1 MSNENKDESEKKNSI
16 PSNIIEAISSLTP
29 DYLFRC
35 ESCPAY
41 PMENFDIAERL
52 DENLKKKEKEVEY
65 KIGNYLIKKTLGQG
79 TFGKVKLGIYLPT
92 EEKVAI
98 KILEKDRIIEKDDEI
113 RVKREFD
120 MLALFNHP
128 NVILVAEIFES
139 TDSFYSVMEYCEG
152 GELFN
157 YIVKNRRLSDE
168 ESAFFY
174 YQLINGLEYIHSL
187 GIVHRDLKPENLL
200 LTNEHLLKI
209 IDFGL
214 SNYFE
219 KDQKELLSTP
229 CGSPCYA
236 SPEMVGGKKYNGFK
250 IDIWSSGIILY
261 AMLCGYLPFED
272 KDNDILFE
280 KILECK
286 LFFPKYISKN
296 AKDLME
302 KILVTDPDKRIS
314 IAEIKTHPFYLKG
327 KEFFEQEFSVY
338 QITKDINNKTS
349 YVENININQIL
360 NNKAASGIN
369 KENKENNINN
379 KENINEENIKK
390 NINVSV
396 IAHQKQNSINKDR
409 QLKLVETGDVNIDGK
424 KEENEIVKN
433 ENEDKNKNNYN
444 GEKKEEQDEQKNKE
458 IKNDQKEEKMMKLG
472 TKSDKKIG
480 KNILTSELEKENIIK
495 HMNTQNNE
503 KNNLR
508 EYIKPLIP
516 KGNESNKDNPMKS
529 SIINNSKKKLKIN
542 SSKKNKDKNITLIT
556 NKNNLNNLNNLN
568 NPNNVRRKLI
578 KNDHKL
584 NIRIRSRVF
593 GSQKKTNNLINYNNL
608 KKNVLKNKKMEISPN
623 LKKIKNNSKNLI
635 HKRLNNYNI
644 FRNKL
649 NSKDNLNK
657 KKLSKRGNLA
667 TTNINN
673 TIDNL
678 DLSAKTKVYF
688 NFQKI
693 SMNQAKSSK
702 RAHSAAKHNM
712 KMNSFETSK
721 IKNDKKYM
729 DNILDINNS
738 IKKNQKKMNSHK
750 KPNNANQKYNL
761 LHKKNLNKI
770 NINFKNK
777 SNNILVELNKRRML
791 KTELIKEKGKNI
803 FESKKMNLTNI
814 NIEAISNINNL
825 SNLNNAN
832 IIRIIDNT
840 NNDINEGKATQ
851 KNYSLKTN
859 GKKNNNKISPKKF
872 EFEFKGN
879 NKKYIMR
886 TFDKVK
892 NDRLWK
898 QNLNKYS
905 KMSANLNMNYNLHK
919 KTLENDDNK
928 KHKINID
935 ISTNIG
941 CTKATSSSKNN
952 KINEITKR
960 KIERNSKKKG
970 IGNKTDIFDKDININ
985 IDLNNKKSIYRD
997 IHISQKNSN
1006 LNTIESTL
1014 KTDPNQ
1020 KNSKKSN
1027 LNTLEHDIKDDNKQ
1041 VNHMK
1046 LISHNTY
1053 KAKNHKTVNNHS
1065 KKSNVISNLPK
1076 HLNKTSTISNVNS
1089 SIKNPFL
1096 INDSSN
1102 YENFNSLINYNTN
1115 YTPGTHYLNKKYTHS
1130 KTNDLIQNNNKKKP
1144 CVTIRNTVI
1153 NFNMIDSGLILAS
1166 LNKKKDIKK
1175 RNNTIE
1181 QNNSVNRINN
1191 NHLSGLC
1198 SKFNNSN
1205 NVSINNNLISNI
1217 NHSSINDFNIKTKTI
1232 NANSNNN
1239 MYINNKKILGYAEN
1253 INKNYRK
1260 IIHINNNKNYT
1271 NNQDKGHTKYNSM
1284 RLEDFY
1290 GLKKNKK
1297 NMKNFKINTS
1307 NIGNITDNKIINI
1320 EQKQLSSYNKG
1331 NIISERNKNYNS
1343 KNKK

>member
-1 MSNENKDESEKKNSI
+1 
-16 PSNIIEAISSLTP
+16 
-29 DYLFRC
+29 
-35 ESCPAY
+35 
-41 PMENFDIAERL
+41 
-52 DENLKKKEKEVEY
+52 
-65 KIGNYLIKKTLGQG
+65 
-79 TFGKVKLGIYLPT
+79 
-92 EEKVAI
+92 
-98 KILEKDRIIEKDDEI
+98 
-113 RVKREFD
+113 
-120 MLALFNHP
+120 
-128 NVILVAEIFES
+128 
-139 TDSFYSVMEYCEG
+139 
-152 GELFN
+152 
-157 YIVKNRRLSDE
+157 
-168 ESAFFY
+168 
-174 YQLINGLEYIHSL
+174 
-187 GIVHRDLKPENLL
+187 
-200 LTNEHLLKI
+200 
-209 IDFGL
+209 
-214 SNYFE
+214 
-219 KDQKELLSTP
+219 
-229 CGSPCYA
+229 
-236 SPEMVGGKKYNGFK
+236 MVGGKKYNGFK

-286 LFFPKYISKN
+286 LYFPKYISKN

-314 IAEIKTHPFYLKG
+314 IAEIKNHPFYLKG
-327 KEFFEQEFSVY
+327 KDFFEQEFSVY

-360 NNKAASGIN
+360 NNKAPSEIN
-369 KENKENNINN
+369 KENKDNNISN
-379 KENINEENIKK
+379 KENINEENIKT
-390 NINVSV
+390 NINVNV
-396 IAHQKQNSINKDR
+396 IDDKKQNSMIRDK
-409 QLKLVETGDVNIDGK
+409 QLKLVETGDVNIEGK
-424 KEENEIVKN
+424 KEDNEIVKN
-433 ENEDKNKNNYN
+433 ENEDKEKEKEKEKDND
-444 GEKKEEQDEQKNKE
+444 EKKEEQVEQNSKE
-458 IKNDQKEEKMMKLG
+458 INNEQKEEKVLELG

-480 KNILTSELEKENIIK
+480 KNILIDEMEKENIIK
-495 HMNTQNNE
+495 HINTQNNE
-503 KNNLR
+503 QNNLG
-508 EYIKPLIP
+508 EFIKPLIP
-516 KGNESNKDNPMKS
+516 KGNENNKNNLMKAKTL
-529 SIINNSKKKLKIN
+529 NSKKKLKIN
-542 SSKKNKDKNITLIT
+542 SSKKNKDKNITLIA
-556 NKNNLNNLNNLN
+556 NKYNLNNIN

-578 KNDHKL
+578 KNEHKL

-608 KKNVLKNKKMEISPN
+608 KKNVLKTKKLEISPN

-649 NSKDNLNK
+649 NSKDNFNK
-657 KKLSKRGNLA
+657 KKLSIKGNLA
-667 TTNINN
+667 SININN

-678 DLSAKTKVYF
+678 DLSNKTKVYF
-688 NFQKI
+688 NFQKL

-729 DNILDINNS
+729 DNLLDINNS
-738 IKKNQKKMNSHK
+738 TKKNQKKVNSHK
-750 KPNNANQKYNL
+750 KPNNVNQKYNL

-777 SNNILVELNKRRML
+777 TNNVLVEENKRRML
-791 KTELIKEKGKNI
+791 KTELIKEKGKNM
-803 FESKKMNLTNI
+803 FESKKVNLTNI
-814 NIEAISNINNL
+814 NIDTIANINNL

-840 NNDINEGKATQ
+840 NNDTNEGKSTQ
-851 KNYSLKTN
+851 KKYSIKTN
-859 GKKNNNKISPKKF
+859 VKKNKNKISPKKF

-892 NDRLWK
+892 HNRLWK

-905 KMSANLNMNYNLHK
+905 KMSGNLNMNYNLHK
-919 KTLENDDNK
+919 KTLENDDIK

-952 KINEITKR
+952 KLTEITKR

-1020 KNSKKSN
+1020 KNLKKSN
-1027 LNTLEHDIKDDNKQ
+1027 LNTLENDTKDDNKQ
-1041 VNHMK
+1041 VTHMK

-1053 KAKNHKTVNNHS
+1053 KAKNHKIGNNHS
-1065 KKSNVISNLPK
+1065 KKSNPISNLPK

-1096 INDSSN
+1096 INDSNN
-1102 YENFNSLINYNTN
+1102 YENCNSIINNNTN
-1115 YTPGTHYLNKKYTHS
+1115 YTPGTHYLNKKYIHS
-1130 KTNDLIQNNNKKKP
+1130 KTNDLTQNNNKKKP

-1205 NVSINNNLISNI
+1205 NISINNNLMSNI
-1217 NHSSINDFNIKTKTI
+1217 NHSSINDFNIKAKTI
-1232 NANSNNN
+1232 NTNSNNN
-1239 MYINNKKILGYAEN
+1239 LCVNNKKILGYAEN

-1260 IIHINNNKNYT
+1260 IIHINNKNYI

-1307 NIGNITDNKIINI
+1307 NLGNITDNKIINI
-1320 EQKQLSSYNKG
+1320 EQKQLSSFNKG

>member
-1 MSNENKDESEKKNSI
+1 MSNENKDESGKKSTI

-35 ESCPAY
+35 ESSPAS
-41 PMENFDIAERL
+41 PNENFDIAERL

-302 KILVTDPDKRIS
+302 KILVTDPEKRIS
-314 IAEIKTHPFYLKG
+314 IAEIKNHPFYLKG

-360 NNKAASGIN
+360 NNKAPKEVN
-369 KENKENNINN
+369 KENKDNNITN

-396 IAHQKQNSINKDR
+396 IDDEKNNSTNRDKE
-409 QLKLVETGDVNIDGK
+409 LKMVEAGNVNIDGK
-424 KEENEIVKN
+424 KEENEKVKN
-433 ENEDKNKNNYN
+433 EEQNNDN
-444 GEKKEEQDEQKNKE
+444 GNDNNNNVKKEEQNEENNNE
-458 IKNDQKEEKMMKLG
+458 IKNEQKEEKIVESEN
-472 TKSDKKIG
+472 KSDKKIEQ
-480 KNILTSELEKENIIK
+480 NILTSELEQETIIK
-495 HMNTQNNE
+495 HMNTQNENNE

-508 EYIKPLIP
+508 EFIKPLIP
-516 KGNESNKDNPMKS
+516 KGNESSKNNNNPIKS
-529 SIINNSKKKLKIN
+529 NIINSKKRLNIN

-556 NKNNLNNLNNLN
+556 NKNNLNN
-568 NPNNVRRKLI
+568 PNNVRRKLI
-578 KNDHKL
+578 KNEHKL
-584 NIRIRSRVF
+584 NIRVKSRPF
-593 GSQKKTNNLINYNNL
+593 GSQKKANNLINFHNL
-608 KKNVLKNKKMEISPN
+608 KRNLLKNKKLEISPN

-649 NSKDNLNK
+649 NSKDYLNK

-667 TTNINN
+667 STNINN

-678 DLSAKTKVYF
+678 DIPNKTKVYF

-721 IKNDKKYM
+721 IKNDKKYV

-738 IKKNQKKMNSHK
+738 IKKNPKKVNSHK
-750 KPNNANQKYNL
+750 KPKNANQAKYNL

-777 SNNILVELNKRRML
+777 SNNVLVEESKRRML

-814 NIEAISNINNL
+814 NIDAITNINNL

-840 NNDINEGKATQ
+840 NNDANEAKAQ
-851 KNYSLKTN
+851 KSYSIKTN
-859 GKKNNNKISPKKF
+859 GKKNNSKISPKKF

-879 NKKYIMR
+879 NKKYILR

-892 NDRLWK
+892 HDRLWK

-905 KMSANLNMNYNLHK
+905 KMSGNLNMNYNLHK
-919 KTLENDDNK
+919 KTLENDDK

-960 KIERNSKKKG
+960 KFERNSKKKG

-985 IDLNNKKSIYRD
+985 IDLNNKRSIYRD

-1014 KTDPNQ
+1014 KTEPNQ

-1027 LNTLEHDIKDDNKQ
+1027 LNTLDHDIKDESKQ

-1053 KAKNHKTVNNHS
+1053 KAKNNKPINNHS

-1096 INDSSN
+1096 ISDTNN
-1102 YENFNSLINYNTN
+1102 YENGNSLINYNTN
-1115 YTPGTHYLNKKYTHS
+1115 YTPGTHYLNKKYIHS
-1130 KTNDLIQNNNKKKP
+1130 KTNDLIQKNNKKKP

-1205 NVSINNNLISNI
+1205 NLSINNNLISNI
-1217 NHSSINDFNIKTKTI
+1217 NHSSINDFNVKTKTI

-1239 MYINNKKILGYAEN
+1239 MYLNNKKILGYAEN
-1253 INKNYRK
+1253 ISKNYRK
-1260 IIHINNNKNYT
+1260 IIHINNNKNYS

-1297 NMKNFKINTS
+1297 NMKNFKVNTS
-1307 NIGNITDNKIINI
+1307 NLGNITDNKIINI
-1320 EQKQLSSYNKG
+1320 DQKQLNSFNKV
-1331 NIISERNKNYNS
+1331 NTISERNKNFNS

>member
-1 MSNENKDESEKKNSI
+1 
-16 PSNIIEAISSLTP
+16 
-29 DYLFRC
+29 
-35 ESCPAY
+35 
-41 PMENFDIAERL
+41 
-52 DENLKKKEKEVEY
+52 
-65 KIGNYLIKKTLGQG
+65 
-79 TFGKVKLGIYLPT
+79 
-92 EEKVAI
+92 
-98 KILEKDRIIEKDDEI
+98 LEKDRIIEKDDEI

-168 ESAFFY
+168 ESAFFF

-214 SNYFE
+214 SNYFV

-286 LFFPKYISKN
+286 LYFPKYISKN

-314 IAEIKTHPFYLKG
+314 IAEIKNHPFYLKG
-327 KEFFEQEFSVY
+327 KDFFEQEFSVY

-360 NNKAASGIN
+360 NNKAPSEIN
-369 KENKENNINN
+369 KENKDNNISN
-379 KENINEENIKK
+379 KENINEENIKT
-390 NINVSV
+390 NINVNV
-396 IAHQKQNSINKDR
+396 IDDKKQNSMIRDK
-409 QLKLVETGDVNIDGK
+409 QLKLVETGDVNIEGK
-424 KEENEIVKN
+424 KEVNEIVKN
-433 ENEDKNKNNYN
+433 ENEDKEKEKEKDND
-444 GEKKEEQDEQKNKE
+444 EKKEEQVEQNSKE
-458 IKNDQKEEKMMKLG
+458 INNEQKEEKVLELG

-480 KNILTSELEKENIIK
+480 KNILIDEMEKENIIK
-495 HMNTQNNE
+495 HINTQNNE
-503 KNNLR
+503 QNNLG
-508 EYIKPLIP
+508 EFIKPLIP
-516 KGNESNKDNPMKS
+516 KGNENNKNNLMKAKTL
-529 SIINNSKKKLKIN
+529 NSKKKLKIN
-542 SSKKNKDKNITLIT
+542 SSKKNKDKNITLIA
-556 NKNNLNNLNNLN
+556 NKYNLNNIN

-578 KNDHKL
+578 KNEHKL

-608 KKNVLKNKKMEISPN
+608 KKNVLKTKKLEISPN

-649 NSKDNLNK
+649 NSKDNFNK
-657 KKLSKRGNLA
+657 KKLSIKGNLA
-667 TTNINN
+667 SININN

-678 DLSAKTKVYF
+678 DLSNKTKVYF
-688 NFQKI
+688 NFQKL

-729 DNILDINNS
+729 DNLLDINNS
-738 IKKNQKKMNSHK
+738 TKKNQKKVNSHK
-750 KPNNANQKYNL
+750 KPNNVNQKYNL

-777 SNNILVELNKRRML
+777 TNNVLVEENKRRML
-791 KTELIKEKGKNI
+791 KTELIKEKGKNM
-803 FESKKMNLTNI
+803 FESKKVNLTNI
-814 NIEAISNINNL
+814 NIDTIANINNL

-832 IIRIIDNT
+832 IIHIIDNT
-840 NNDINEGKATQ
+840 NNDTNEGKSTQ
-851 KNYSLKTN
+851 KKYSIKTN
-859 GKKNNNKISPKKF
+859 VKKNKNKISPKKF

-892 NDRLWK
+892 HNRLWK

-905 KMSANLNMNYNLHK
+905 KMSGNLNMNYNLHK
-919 KTLENDDNK
+919 KTLENDDIK

-952 KINEITKR
+952 KLTEITKR

-1020 KNSKKSN
+1020 KNLKKSN
-1027 LNTLEHDIKDDNKQ
+1027 LNTLENDTKDDNKP
-1041 VNHMK
+1041 VTHMK

-1053 KAKNHKTVNNHS
+1053 KAKNHKTGNNHS
-1065 KKSNVISNLPK
+1065 KKSNPISNLPK

-1096 INDSSN
+1096 INDSNN
-1102 YENFNSLINYNTN
+1102 YENCNSIINNNTN
-1115 YTPGTHYLNKKYTHS
+1115 YTPGTHYLNKKYIHS

-1166 LNKKKDIKK
+1166 LNKKKDVKK

-1198 SKFNNSN
+1198 SKFNSN
-1205 NVSINNNLISNI
+1205 NISINNNIISNI
-1217 NHSSINDFNIKTKTI
+1217 NHSSINDFNLKTKTI
-1232 NANSNNN
+1232 IANSNNN

-1260 IIHINNNKNYT
+1260 IIHINNNKNYI

-1290 GLKKNKK
+1290 GLKRNKK
-1297 NMKNFKINTS
+1297 NIKNFKINTS
-1307 NIGNITDNKIINI
+1307 NLGNTTDNKIINI
-1320 EQKQLSSYNKG
+1320 EQKQLNSFNKG
-1331 NIISERNKNYNS
+1331 IISERNKNFNS

>member
-1 MSNENKDESEKKNSI
+1 MSNENKDESEKKNTI

-79 TFGKVKLGIYLPT
+79 TFGKVKLGVYLPT

-168 ESAFFY
+168 ESAFFF

-286 LFFPKYISKN
+286 FYFPKYISKN

-314 IAEIKTHPFYLKG
+314 IAEIKNHPFYLKG
-327 KEFFEQEFSVY
+327 KDFFEQEFSVY

-360 NNKAASGIN
+360 NNKAPSEIN
-369 KENKENNINN
+369 KENKDNNISN
-379 KENINEENIKK
+379 KENINEENIKT
-390 NINVSV
+390 NINVNV
-396 IAHQKQNSINKDR
+396 IDDKKQNSMIRDK
-409 QLKLVETGDVNIDGK
+409 QLKLVETGDVNIEGK
-424 KEENEIVKN
+424 KEDNEIVKN
-433 ENEDKNKNNYN
+433 ENEDKEKEKEKDND
-444 GEKKEEQDEQKNKE
+444 EKKEEQVEQNSKE
-458 IKNDQKEEKMMKLG
+458 INNEQKEEKVLELG

-480 KNILTSELEKENIIK
+480 KNILIDEMEKENIIK
-495 HMNTQNNE
+495 HINTQNNE
-503 KNNLR
+503 QNNLG
-508 EYIKPLIP
+508 EFIKPLIP
-516 KGNESNKDNPMKS
+516 KGNENNKNNLMKAKTL
-529 SIINNSKKKLKIN
+529 NSKKKLKIN
-542 SSKKNKDKNITLIT
+542 SSKKNKDKNITLIA
-556 NKNNLNNLNNLN
+556 NKYNLNNIN

-578 KNDHKL
+578 KNEHKL

-608 KKNVLKNKKMEISPN
+608 KKNVLKTKKLEISPN

-657 KKLSKRGNLA
+657 KKLSIRGNLA
-667 TTNINN
+667 SININN

-678 DLSAKTKVYF
+678 DLSNKTKVYF
-688 NFQKI
+688 NFQKL

-729 DNILDINNS
+729 DNLLDINNS
-738 IKKNQKKMNSHK
+738 TKKNQKKVNSHK
-750 KPNNANQKYNL
+750 KPNNVNQKYNL

-777 SNNILVELNKRRML
+777 TNNVLVEENKRRML
-791 KTELIKEKGKNI
+791 KTELIKEKGKNM
-803 FESKKMNLTNI
+803 FESKKVNLTNI
-814 NIEAISNINNL
+814 NIDTIANINNL

-840 NNDINEGKATQ
+840 NNDTNEGKSTQ
-851 KNYSLKTN
+851 KKYSIKTN
-859 GKKNNNKISPKKF
+859 VKKNKNKISPKKF

-892 NDRLWK
+892 HNRLWK

-905 KMSANLNMNYNLHK
+905 KMSGNLNMNYNLHK
-919 KTLENDDNK
+919 KTLENDDIK

-952 KINEITKR
+952 KLTEITKR

-1020 KNSKKSN
+1020 KNLKKSN
-1027 LNTLEHDIKDDNKQ
+1027 LNTLENDTKDDNKQ
-1041 VNHMK
+1041 VTHMK

-1053 KAKNHKTVNNHS
+1053 KAKNHKIGNNHS
-1065 KKSNVISNLPK
+1065 KKSNPISNLPK

-1096 INDSSN
+1096 INDSNN
-1102 YENFNSLINYNTN
+1102 YENCNSIINNNAN
-1115 YTPGTHYLNKKYTHS
+1115 YTPGTHYLNKKYIHS

-1166 LNKKKDIKK
+1166 LNKKKDVKK

-1198 SKFNNSN
+1198 SKFNSN
-1205 NVSINNNLISNI
+1205 NISINNNIISNI
-1217 NHSSINDFNIKTKTI
+1217 NNSSINDFNLKTKTI
-1232 NANSNNN
+1232 IANSNNN

-1260 IIHINNNKNYT
+1260 IIHINNNKNYI

-1290 GLKKNKK
+1290 GLKRNKK
-1297 NMKNFKINTS
+1297 NIKNFKINTS
-1307 NIGNITDNKIINI
+1307 NLGNTTDNKIINI
-1320 EQKQLSSYNKG
+1320 EQKQLNSFNKG
-1331 NIISERNKNYNS
+1331 IISERNKNFNS

>member
-1 MSNENKDESEKKNSI
+1 
-16 PSNIIEAISSLTP
+16 
-29 DYLFRC
+29 
-35 ESCPAY
+35 
-41 PMENFDIAERL
+41 
-52 DENLKKKEKEVEY
+52 
-65 KIGNYLIKKTLGQG
+65 
-79 TFGKVKLGIYLPT
+79 
-92 EEKVAI
+92 
-98 KILEKDRIIEKDDEI
+98 
-113 RVKREFD
+113 
-120 MLALFNHP
+120 
-128 NVILVAEIFES
+128 
-139 TDSFYSVMEYCEG
+139 
-152 GELFN
+152 
-157 YIVKNRRLSDE
+157 
-168 ESAFFY
+168 
-174 YQLINGLEYIHSL
+174 
-187 GIVHRDLKPENLL
+187 
-200 LTNEHLLKI
+200 
-209 IDFGL
+209 
-214 SNYFE
+214 
-219 KDQKELLSTP
+219 
-229 CGSPCYA
+229 
-236 SPEMVGGKKYNGFK
+236 
-250 IDIWSSGIILY
+250 
-261 AMLCGYLPFED
+261 
-272 KDNDILFE
+272 
-280 KILECK
+280 
-286 LFFPKYISKN
+286 
-296 AKDLME
+296 
-302 KILVTDPDKRIS
+302 
-314 IAEIKTHPFYLKG
+314 
-327 KEFFEQEFSVY
+327 
-338 QITKDINNKTS
+338 
-349 YVENININQIL
+349 
-360 NNKAASGIN
+360 
-369 KENKENNINN
+369 
-379 KENINEENIKK
+379 
-390 NINVSV
+390 
-396 IAHQKQNSINKDR
+396 
-409 QLKLVETGDVNIDGK
+409 
-424 KEENEIVKN
+424 
-433 ENEDKNKNNYN
+433 
-444 GEKKEEQDEQKNKE
+444 
-458 IKNDQKEEKMMKLG
+458 
-472 TKSDKKIG
+472 
-480 KNILTSELEKENIIK
+480 
-495 HMNTQNNE
+495 
-503 KNNLR
+503 
-508 EYIKPLIP
+508 
-516 KGNESNKDNPMKS
+516 
-529 SIINNSKKKLKIN
+529 
-542 SSKKNKDKNITLIT
+542 
-556 NKNNLNNLNNLN
+556 
-568 NPNNVRRKLI
+568 
-578 KNDHKL
+578 
-584 NIRIRSRVF
+584 
-593 GSQKKTNNLINYNNL
+593 
-608 KKNVLKNKKMEISPN
+608 MEISPN

-649 NSKDNLNK
+649 NLKDNLNK
-657 KKLSKRGNLA
+657 KNLSKKGNLA
-667 TTNINN
+667 STNINN

-678 DLSAKTKVYF
+678 DLSNKTKVYF

-721 IKNDKKYM
+721 IKNDKKCM
-729 DNILDINNS
+729 DNLLDINNS

-750 KPNNANQKYNL
+750 KPNNINQKYNL

-777 SNNILVELNKRRML
+777 SNKLLVEENKRRML

-814 NIEAISNINNL
+814 NIDTIANINNL

-840 NNDINEGKATQ
+840 NNDTNEGKVTQ

-872 EFEFKGN
+872 EFDFKGN

-892 NDRLWK
+892 HDRLWK

-905 KMSANLNMNYNLHK
+905 KMSGNLNMNYNLHK
-919 KTLENDDNK
+919 KTLENEDYK

-941 CTKATSSSKNN
+941 CSKAISSSKNN
-952 KINEITKR
+952 KINEITKK
-960 KIERNSKKKG
+960 KIERNFKKKG
-970 IGNKTDIFDKDININ
+970 IGNKTDIFDNKDLNIN

-1046 LISHNTY
+1046 IISHNTY
-1053 KAKNHKTVNNHS
+1053 KAKNHKTGNNHS
-1065 KKSNVISNLPK
+1065 KKTNVISNLPK

-1096 INDSSN
+1096 ISDSNN
-1102 YENFNSLINYNTN
+1102 YENCNSLINYNTN

-1205 NVSINNNLISNI
+1205 NLSINNNLISNV

-1239 MYINNKKILGYAEN
+1239 IYINNKKILGYAEN

-1260 IIHINNNKNYT
+1260 IIHINNKNYI

-1307 NIGNITDNKIINI
+1307 NLGNITDNKIINI
-1320 EQKQLSSYNKG
+1320 EQKQLSSFNKG